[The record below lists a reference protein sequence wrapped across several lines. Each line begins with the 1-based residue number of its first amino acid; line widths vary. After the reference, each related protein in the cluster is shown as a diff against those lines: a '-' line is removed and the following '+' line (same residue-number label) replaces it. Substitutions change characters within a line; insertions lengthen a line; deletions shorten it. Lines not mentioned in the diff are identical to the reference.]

1 MHFHCT
7 LLAEKVSEK
16 PLWVERPKLHTYY
29 SFQAQECFAYF
40 LLGRKYSDFSKELEA
55 VSYYLVA
62 QRKKPKRKAIS
73 RVKKKKKASRGFDP
87 EQPEV
92 WVRAERGGCIGD

>member
-55 VSYYLVA
+55 VSYYSWWLRGRN
-62 QRKKPKRKAIS
+62 QRER
-73 RVKKKKKASRGFDP
+73 RFLGLKKKKKL
-87 EQPEV
+87 
-92 WVRAERGGCIGD
+92 AEALILNNLKFELGPKEEAV

>member
-1 MHFHCT
+1 M
-7 LLAEKVSEK
+7 
-16 PLWVERPKLHTYY
+16 ERPKLHTYY

-73 RVKKKKKASRGFDP
+73 RVKKKKKL
-87 EQPEV
+87 
-92 WVRAERGGCIGD
+92 AEALILNNLKFELGPKEEAV